1 MADEPSNGELGR
13 LIQALRDDV
22 REDLGNLNGRL
33 DTFVSQDVY
42 TIEKTQLGARVT
54 TLETKR
60 EQDADRLVATRRWM
74 IGVVITVVVA
84 LLPYLAMTV
93 KGAGA

>member
-33 DTFVSQDVY
+33 DSFVSQDVY
-42 TIEKTQLGARVT
+42 TIEKTQIDSRVA